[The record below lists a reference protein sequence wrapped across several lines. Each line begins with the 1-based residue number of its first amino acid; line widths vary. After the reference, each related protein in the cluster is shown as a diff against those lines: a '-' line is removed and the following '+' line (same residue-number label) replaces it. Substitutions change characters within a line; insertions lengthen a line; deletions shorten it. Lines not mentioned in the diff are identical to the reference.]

1 MVGGEESIF
10 REVKDVLRA
19 VGTNVGYMGPIGAGS
34 IAKLVHNMISIV
46 SRCLVAEGFTLGV
59 KAGVKPEALLEAI
72 RGASFGQGL
81 MLSHMI
87 PDVVFKGDF
96 DTVRFALKLARKDV
110 GLATAL
116 AREYDVPMPLATA
129 GEQQLI
135 ECLARGWGERDSTS
149 PWLLQEERARRA
161 GAGIQ
166 MSFALDG
173 VRVLELARFQAGPR
187 GGMVLSD
194 LGAEV
199 IKIEPPGGEETRKHP
214 PMVRGQSVYF
224 TVYNRGKKSVCLD
237 MRSERGK
244 EIFAAL
250 VKKSDIVLENFRP
263 GVMRA
268 MGFDYERL
276 RALNPGI
283 ILVSVSGF
291 GQYGPYTERPAFD
304 PLGQAMSGLMTLTG
318 QPVGQPLGT
327 ASSVVDRYT
336 ALHATIGTL
345 AALRHRERTG
355 EGQVVD
361 VCLLDSALTM
371 VEIPTSYYLATGA
384 EGGEAGRPPYR
395 AKDGW
400 VVISAAGREM
410 AANAHAH
417 RRGRGG
423 QHADG
428 GEQRGRSPARVRGAL
443 VRRAHGGGG
452 LRHARGGRAFPSG
465 RCGRSPRWRRTRISG
480 SARCS

>member
-1 MVGGEESIF
+1 
-10 REVKDVLRA
+10 
-19 VGTNVGYMGPIGAGS
+19 
-34 IAKLVHNMISIV
+34 
-46 SRCLVAEGFTLGV
+46 
-59 KAGVKPEALLEAI
+59 
-72 RGASFGQGL
+72 
-81 MLSHMI
+81 
-87 PDVVFKGDF
+87 
-96 DTVRFALKLARKDV
+96 
-110 GLATAL
+110 
-116 AREYDVPMPLATA
+116 
-129 GEQQLI
+129 
-135 ECLARGWGERDSTS
+135 
-149 PWLLQEERARRA
+149 
-161 GAGIQ
+161 

-187 GGMVLSD
+187 GGMILSD

-199 IKIEPPGGEETRKHP
+199 IKIEPPGGEETRQHP

-237 MRSERGK
+237 MRSVRGK
-244 EIFAAL
+244 EVFAAL

-291 GQYGPYTERPAFD
+291 GQYGPYTDRPAFD

-318 QPVGQPLGT
+318 QPIGQPLGT

-361 VCLLDSALTM
+361 RKSTRLNSSHSRASRMPSSA
-371 VEIPTSYYLATGA
+371 
-384 EGGEAGRPPYR
+384 
-395 AKDGW
+395 
-400 VVISAAGREM
+400 
-410 AANAHAH
+410 
-417 RRGRGG
+417 
-423 QHADG
+423 
-428 GEQRGRSPARVRGAL
+428 
-443 VRRAHGGGG
+443 
-452 LRHARGGRAFPSG
+452 
-465 RCGRSPRWRRTRISG
+465 
-480 SARCS
+480 

>member
-1 MVGGEESIF
+1 
-10 REVKDVLRA
+10 
-19 VGTNVGYMGPIGAGS
+19 
-34 IAKLVHNMISIV
+34 
-46 SRCLVAEGFTLGV
+46 
-59 KAGVKPEALLEAI
+59 
-72 RGASFGQGL
+72 
-81 MLSHMI
+81 
-87 PDVVFKGDF
+87 
-96 DTVRFALKLARKDV
+96 
-110 GLATAL
+110 
-116 AREYDVPMPLATA
+116 MP
-129 GEQQLI
+129 G
-135 ECLARGWGERDSTS
+135 C
-149 PWLLQEERARRA
+149 
-161 GAGIQ
+161 
-166 MSFALDG
+166 LDG
-173 VRVLELARFQAGPR
+173 IRVLELARFQAGPR
-187 GGMVLSD
+187 GGMLLSD

-214 PMVRGQSVYF
+214 PLVRGQSVYF

-237 MRSERGK
+237 LRNAEGK
-244 EIFAAL
+244 EVFAAL
-250 VKKSDIVLENFRP
+250 VTKSDVVLENFRP

-276 RALNPGI
+276 QALNPGI

-291 GQYGPYTERPAFD
+291 GQYGPYTDRPAFD

-384 EGGEAGRPPYR
+384 EGGEGGRPPYR

-400 VVISAAGREM
+400 VVVSAAGRDM
-410 AANAHAH
+410 AARLMRFVGAE
-417 RRGRGG
+417 
-423 QHADG
+423 ADDTPMAG
-428 GEQRGRSPARVRGAL
+428 ST
-443 VRRAHGGGG
+443 VRRRPPG
-452 LRHARGGRAFPSG
+452 LV
-465 RCGRSPRWRRTRISG
+465 
-480 SARCS
+480 

>member
-1 MVGGEESIF
+1 
-10 REVKDVLRA
+10 
-19 VGTNVGYMGPIGAGS
+19 
-34 IAKLVHNMISIV
+34 
-46 SRCLVAEGFTLGV
+46 
-59 KAGVKPEALLEAI
+59 
-72 RGASFGQGL
+72 
-81 MLSHMI
+81 
-87 PDVVFKGDF
+87 
-96 DTVRFALKLARKDV
+96 
-110 GLATAL
+110 
-116 AREYDVPMPLATA
+116 
-129 GEQQLI
+129 
-135 ECLARGWGERDSTS
+135 
-149 PWLLQEERARRA
+149 
-161 GAGIQ
+161 

-187 GGMVLSD
+187 GGMILSD

-237 MRSERGK
+237 MRSARGK
-244 EIFAAL
+244 EVFAAL
-250 VKKSDIVLENFRP
+250 VTKSDVVLENFRP
-263 GVMRA
+263 GVMRT
-268 MGFDYERL
+268 MGFDYDRL
-276 RALNPGI
+276 RAINPGI

-291 GQYGPYTERPAFD
+291 GQYGPYTDRPAFD

-318 QPVGQPLGT
+318 QPIGQPLGT

-345 AALRHRERTG
+345 AALRHRDRTG

-384 EGGEAGRPPYR
+384 EGGEGGRPPYR

-410 AANAHAH
+410 AARLMRIVGAEEDRTPMLGGGAGDH
-417 RRGRGG
+417 RRAFVERWCAEHTVEEICATLTAAGIPAGPVRTIPEVAKDPHLWEREMLVKMDDAVAGEMYVPGVTIKLSKTPGRLGPVPTPG
-423 QHADG
+423 QHTDEVLRSVLGYDAATIDTLRRDG
-428 GEQRGRSPARVRGAL
+428 AVK
-443 VRRAHGGGG
+443 
-452 LRHARGGRAFPSG
+452 
-465 RCGRSPRWRRTRISG
+465 
-480 SARCS
+480 

>member
-1 MVGGEESIF
+1 
-10 REVKDVLRA
+10 
-19 VGTNVGYMGPIGAGS
+19 
-34 IAKLVHNMISIV
+34 
-46 SRCLVAEGFTLGV
+46 
-59 KAGVKPEALLEAI
+59 
-72 RGASFGQGL
+72 
-81 MLSHMI
+81 
-87 PDVVFKGDF
+87 
-96 DTVRFALKLARKDV
+96 
-110 GLATAL
+110 
-116 AREYDVPMPLATA
+116 
-129 GEQQLI
+129 
-135 ECLARGWGERDSTS
+135 
-149 PWLLQEERARRA
+149 
-161 GAGIQ
+161 

-187 GGMVLSD
+187 GGMILSD

-214 PMVRGQSVYF
+214 PVVRGQSVYF

-237 MRSERGK
+237 MRTERGK
-244 EIFAAL
+244 EVFAAL
-250 VKKSDIVLENFRP
+250 VTQSDVVLENFRP

-291 GQYGPYTERPAFD
+291 GQYGPYTDRPAFD

-318 QPVGQPLGT
+318 QPIGQPLGT

-384 EGGEAGRPPYR
+384 EGGEGGRPPYR
-395 AKDGW
+395 ARDGW

-410 AANAHAH
+410 AARLMRIVGAEEDATPMPGSSVGDH
-417 RRGRGG
+417 RRAVVERWCAEHTVEEICATLGTAGVPVGPVRTIPEVAKDPHLWEREMLVKVDDAVAGEMYVPGVTIKLSKTPGRLGPVPTPG
-423 QHADG
+423 QHTDEILREVLGYDAATIDALR
-428 GEQRGRSPARVRGAL
+428 EQGV
-443 VRRAHGGGG
+443 VK
-452 LRHARGGRAFPSG
+452 
-465 RCGRSPRWRRTRISG
+465 
-480 SARCS
+480 